1 MAYAQSNLFKIGGAN
16 PGVWMY
22 KSTDAIATVA
32 ASGYLS
38 DSTNALKNGDVVI
51 VVDTNTP
58 TVDVCVVSS
67 ATGATPVTLVN
78 GT

>member
-1 MAYAQSNLFKIGGAN
+1 MAYAQSNLFKLAGAN
-16 PGVWMY
+16 PGLWCY

-32 ASGYLS
+32 ASGYLN
-38 DSTNALKNGDVVI
+38 DSKDALKNGDIVI

-58 TVDVCVVSS
+58 TVDVCTVSS
-67 ATGATPVTLVN
+67 ATGAATVTLLN